1 MTLEEVREEP
11 ENGSGEA
18 SQVLVAHDAAAAIR
32 NAISLWAE
40 QNTRPETL
48 ARVEKLKDKVSA
60 VTAFFDF
67 SRKHPGEITPEDVSR
82 WRAEMEGR
90 GLKPATV
97 YARVSRVSAFYSWL
111 MDDPQLS
118 RFVRTNPAALARP
131 RYPRPYQSE
140 STKALS
146 DGEMN
151 SLLGVVRRLA
161 DSGSVVGKRDYA
173 LLLFYFLTG
182 LRRSE
187 VIGFRGTDL
196 EAGDAGL
203 VIKYRRKGGKFTAR
217 EVSDP
222 AALEALE
229 DYLAAAGRGD
239 VLGTVR
245 PLWTRHDR
253 AGKPGAPLT
262 ARAFVENLKAYA
274 KEAGLAH
281 IHLHQTRHTYA
292 RIVAE
297 ETGSF
302 IEAQEALDHENQAT
316 TRVYVQRITVKKDRH
331 GSKVSARIR
340 KGQAEGADSPP
351 SNAGEGS
358 DDE

>member
-1 MTLEEVREEP
+1 MSREELGRESQDEPVAPSEALTAPDP
-11 ENGSGEA
+11 E
-18 SQVLVAHDAAAAIR
+18 AALR
-32 NAISLWAE
+32 NAVALWAE

-48 ARVEKLKDKVSA
+48 SRAEKLRDKARA
-60 VTAFFDF
+60 VTSFFDF
-67 SRKHPGEITPEDVSR
+67 AGEHPGEVTPEDVSH

-97 YARVSRVSAFYSWL
+97 YARVSRVSAFFRWL
-111 MDDPQLS
+111 MCDPQLS
-118 RFVRTNPAALARP
+118 RFIRSNPAAQSRP

-146 DGEMN
+146 DEEMN
-151 SLLGVVRRLA
+151 ALLAAVRRLA
-161 DSGSVVGKRDYA
+161 GDGSVVGKRDYA

-187 VIGFRGTDL
+187 VIGLRGKDL
-196 EAGDAGL
+196 EFNDGTL

-222 AALEALE
+222 AAMEALKA
-229 DYLAAAGRGD
+229 YLEAAGRGN
-239 VLGTVR
+239 VLGSER

-262 ARAFVENLKAYA
+262 ARAFVENLKDYA
-274 KEAGLAH
+274 REAGLAH

-331 GSKVSARIR
+331 GGKVSARIR
-340 KGQAEGADSPP
+340 KGQADGA
-351 SNAGEGS
+351 
-358 DDE
+358 

>member
-1 MTLEEVREEP
+1 MCKPTREEVA
-11 ENGSGEA
+11 GEA
-18 SQVLVAHDAAAAIR
+18 PGESAAPSEALAAPDPASALRNAAA
-32 NAISLWAE
+32 LWAE

-48 ARVEKLKDKVSA
+48 ASAEKLKDKVAA

-67 SRKHPGEITPEDVSR
+67 ARKHPGDVTPDDVSR
-82 WRAEMEGR
+82 WRAELKRR

-97 YARVSRVSAFYSWL
+97 YARVSRVSAFYRWL
-111 MDDPQLS
+111 IGDPQLS
-118 RFVRTNPAALARP
+118 PFIRSNPAAQARP

-146 DGEMN
+146 DDEMN
-151 SLLGVVRRLA
+151 SLLGAARRLA

-187 VIGFRGTDL
+187 VIGLKGKDL
-196 EAGDAGL
+196 EFKDDAL

-217 EVSDP
+217 EVADGS
-222 AALEALE
+222 ALGALEG
-229 DYLAAAGRGD
+229 YLAAAGRAN
-239 VLGTVR
+239 VLGSER

-262 ARAFVENLKAYA
+262 SRAFVENLKAYA
-274 KEAGLAH
+274 REAGLAH

-302 IEAQEALDHENQAT
+302 LEAQEALDHENQAT
-316 TRVYVQRITVKKDRH
+316 TRVYVQRITVKRDRH
-331 GSKVSARIR
+331 GSKV
-340 KGQAEGADSPP
+340 ADRMKLGRD
-351 SNAGEGS
+351 NGGE
-358 DDE
+358 

>member
-1 MTLEEVREEP
+1 MSSEETWWKLAGAP
-11 ENGSGEA
+11 EA
-18 SQVLVAHDAAAAIR
+18 TSQALAAPDTAAALR
-32 NAISLWAE
+32 NAVAMWAE
-40 QNTRPETL
+40 RNTRPETL
-48 ARVEKLKDKVSA
+48 ARAEKLRDKITA
-60 VTAFFDF
+60 VTSFFDF
-67 SRKHPGEITPEDVSR
+67 SGKHPAEITPDDILR
-82 WRAEMEGR
+82 WRREMEAQ

-97 YARVSRVSAFYSWL
+97 YARVSRVSAFYRWL
-111 MDDPQLS
+111 MSDPQLS
-118 RFVRTNPAALARP
+118 AFVRSNPAAQARP

-146 DGEMN
+146 DEEMN
-151 SLLGVVRRLA
+151 ALLGVVSRLA

-187 VIGFRGTDL
+187 VISLRGSDLEFRGS
-196 EAGDAGL
+196 AL

-222 AALEALE
+222 APGEALK
-229 DYLAAAGRGD
+229 DYLKAAGREN
-239 VLGTVR
+239 VLGSER

-262 ARAFVENLKAYA
+262 SRAFVENLKAYA

-281 IHLHQTRHTYA
+281 VHLHQTRHTYA
-292 RIVAE
+292 RIIAE

-316 TRVYVQRITVKKDRH
+316 TRVYVQRITVKADRH
-331 GSKVSARIR
+331 GHKVSARIR
-340 KGQAEGADSPP
+340 KGQ
-351 SNAGEGS
+351 S
-358 DDE
+358 DGL

>member
-1 MTLEEVREEP
+1 MSSEEREREP
-11 ENGSGEA
+11 RGQTGTP
-18 SQVLVAHDAAAAIR
+18 SQALAAPDPVAALR
-32 NAISLWAE
+32 NAVVLWAE
-40 QNTRPETL
+40 RNTRTETL
-48 ARVEKLKDKVSA
+48 DRVERLKDKVSA
-60 VTAFFDF
+60 VASFFDF
-67 SRKHPGEITPEDVSR
+67 SCKHPGDVTPEDVSR

-97 YARVSRVSAFYSWL
+97 YARVSRVSAFFRWL
-111 MDDPQLS
+111 MTDPQLS
-118 RFVRTNPAALARP
+118 QFIRSNPAAQARP

-140 STKALS
+140 STQALS
-146 DGEMN
+146 DDEMN
-151 SLLGVVRRLA
+151 SLLDVVRRLA
-161 DSGSVVGKRDYA
+161 GSGSVVGKRDYA

-187 VIGFRGTDL
+187 VIGLRGKDL
-196 EAGDAGL
+196 EFKEGAL

-222 AALEALE
+222 VAYDALK
-229 DYLAAAGRGD
+229 DYLEAAGRMN
-239 VLGTVR
+239 VIESER

-253 AGKPGAPLT
+253 AGRPGAPLT
-262 ARAFVENLKAYA
+262 SRALVENLKAYA
-274 KEAGLAH
+274 REAGLSH

-302 IEAQEALDHENQAT
+302 IEAQEALDHENAAT

-340 KGQAEGADSPP
+340 KATPE
-351 SNAGEGS
+351 ET
-358 DDE
+358 

>member
-1 MTLEEVREEP
+1 MTPEERE
-11 ENGSGEA
+11 GER
-18 SQVLVAHDAAAAIR
+18 QLDPAAPSRTLAAPDPAATLR
-32 NAISLWAE
+32 NAVTLWAE

-48 ARVEKLKDKVSA
+48 ARAEKLRDKVTA
-60 VTAFFDF
+60 VTSFFDF
-67 SRKHPGEITPEDVSR
+67 AGKHPSEVTPDDVSR
-82 WRAEMEGR
+82 WRGEMERR

-97 YARVSRVSAFYSWL
+97 YSRISRLSAFYRWL
-111 MDDPQLS
+111 MSDARLS
-118 RFVRTNPAALARP
+118 RFILSNPAAQARP
-131 RYPRPYQSE
+131 RYPRPYQGE

-146 DGEMN
+146 DDEMN
-151 SLLGVVRRLA
+151 ALLDVVRTLA
-161 DSGSVVGKRDYA
+161 GSGSLVGRRDYA

-187 VIGFRGTDL
+187 VIGLRGNDL
-196 EAGDAGL
+196 EFKGGML

-222 AALEALE
+222 AALEALTA
-229 DYLAAAGRGD
+229 YLEAAGRRN
-239 VLGTVR
+239 VLGSER

-253 AGKPGAPLT
+253 AGRPGAPLT
-262 ARAFVENLKAYA
+262 SRAFVDNLKAYA
-274 KEAGLAH
+274 REAGLSH

-302 IEAQEALDHENQAT
+302 VEAQEALDHENLAT

-331 GSKVSARIR
+331 GSKVAARIR
-340 KGQAEGADSPP
+340 KSADES
-351 SNAGEGS
+351 
-358 DDE
+358 

>member
-1 MTLEEVREEP
+1 MSSKEEKGEP
-11 ENGSGEA
+11 QDETGTPSRALAAPDPEA
-18 SQVLVAHDAAAAIR
+18 ALR
-32 NAISLWAE
+32 NALALWAE
-40 QNTRPETL
+40 RNTRTETL
-48 ARVEKLKDKVSA
+48 ARAERLKDKVSA
-60 VTAFFDF
+60 VTSFFDF
-67 SRKHPGEITPEDVSR
+67 AGKHPGDVTPEDVSR
-82 WRAEMEGR
+82 WRAEMERR

-97 YARVSRVSAFYSWL
+97 YARVSRVSAFFRWL
-111 MDDPQLS
+111 MSDPQLS
-118 RFVRTNPAALARP
+118 QFIRTNPAAQSRP
-131 RYPRPYQSE
+131 RYPMPYQSE
-140 STKALS
+140 STKALT
-146 DGEMN
+146 DEEMN
-151 SLLGVVRRLA
+151 SLLDVVRRLA
-161 DSGSVVGKRDYA
+161 GSGSVVGKRDYA

-187 VIGFRGTDL
+187 VIGLRGKDL
-196 EAGDAGL
+196 EFKEGAL

-222 AALEALE
+222 AAYDALK
-229 DYLAAAGRGD
+229 DYLEAAGRMN
-239 VLGTVR
+239 VVESER

-253 AGKPGAPLT
+253 AGGPGAPLT
-262 ARAFVENLKAYA
+262 SRAFVENLKAYA
-274 KEAGLAH
+274 KEAGLSH

-340 KGQAEGADSPP
+340 KATPDVT
-351 SNAGEGS
+351 
-358 DDE
+358 

>member
-1 MTLEEVREEP
+1 MNPEERE
-11 ENGSGEA
+11 GESRIDPA
-18 SQVLVAHDAAAAIR
+18 VPSQVLAAPDPEVALRTAVT
-32 NAISLWAE
+32 LWAE

-48 ARVEKLKDKVSA
+48 SRAEKLKDKVSA
-60 VTAFFDF
+60 VTSFFDF
-67 SRKHPGEITPEDVSR
+67 SGKHPGEVTPEDVSG
-82 WRAEMEGR
+82 WRGEMEAR

-97 YARVSRVSAFYSWL
+97 YARVSRVSAFYRWL
-111 MDDPQLS
+111 MSDPQLS
-118 RFVRTNPAALARP
+118 RFIRSNPAAQARP

-151 SLLGVVRRLA
+151 SLVDAARRLA
-161 DSGSVVGKRDYA
+161 ESGSVVGKRDYA

-187 VIGFRGTDL
+187 VIGLRGKDL
-196 EAGDAGL
+196 EVRDGTL

-222 AALEALE
+222 SALDALRQYLEAS
-229 DYLAAAGRGD
+229 GRAN
-239 VLGTVR
+239 VLGSER

-253 AGKPGAPLT
+253 AGKPGAPLSS
-262 ARAFVENLKAYA
+262 RAFVENLKGYA

-281 IHLHQTRHTYA
+281 VHLHQTRHTYA

-302 IEAQEALDHENQAT
+302 LEAQEALDHENQAT
-316 TRVYVQRITVKKDRH
+316 TRVYVQRITVKRDRH
-331 GSKVSARIR
+331 GGKVSARIM
-340 KGQAEGADSPP
+340 KGQAKEG
-351 SNAGEGS
+351 
-358 DDE
+358 